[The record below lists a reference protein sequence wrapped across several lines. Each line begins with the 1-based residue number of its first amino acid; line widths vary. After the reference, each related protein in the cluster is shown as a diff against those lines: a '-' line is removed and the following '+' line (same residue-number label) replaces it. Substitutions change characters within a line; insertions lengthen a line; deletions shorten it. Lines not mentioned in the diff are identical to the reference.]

1 MKKLTGILLAGVMA
15 FGFTGFA
22 VAQQGAAPS
31 AQPPQQ
37 SQQLSENISD
47 AELQKFVGV
56 QGTLE
61 EIRHEYTQRL
71 EATNDQDAAN
81 QLQQEAGQLM
91 VKAVEDEGLDVEVYN
106 QIAMALQTDEKLRER
121 VESMMN

>member
-15 FGFTGFA
+15 LGFTGFA

-31 AQPPQQ
+31 AQPP
-37 SQQLSENISD
+37 QQLSENISD

-106 QIAMALQTDEKLRER
+106 QIAMALQADEKLRER